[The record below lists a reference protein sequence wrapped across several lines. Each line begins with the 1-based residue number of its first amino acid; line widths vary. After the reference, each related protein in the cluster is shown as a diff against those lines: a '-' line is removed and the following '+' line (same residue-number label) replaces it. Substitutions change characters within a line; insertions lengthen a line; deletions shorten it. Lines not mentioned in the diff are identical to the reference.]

1 ATEQRLE
8 ELLKR
13 AALYADAG
21 ADGLF
26 AAGVVDSNEIATICQ
41 NTRLP
46 VNLLSRDG
54 LPAPDELERLGVRR
68 LSAGSSIAE
77 FLYGAMAGVVR
88 SLLDKGQLDVHALKA
103 HT

>member
-1 ATEQRLE
+1 PEQRLE

-26 AAGVVDSNEIATICQ
+26 AAGVVDSNEIATLCQ
-41 NTRLP
+41 NTQLP

-54 LPAPDELERLGVRR
+54 LPSP
-68 LSAGSSIAE
+68 
-77 FLYGAMAGVVR
+77 
-88 SLLDKGQLDVHALKA
+88 
-103 HT
+103 